1 MIGGVGTDGG
11 TTRGGAG
18 ARAPTRSPE
27 VDGARGTGEE
37 ETMGAPTHE
46 GSGLNWSVPSSGMG
60 WTPNLQQYMNGV
72 ALAQAAAA
80 AAAAAASAPKGHATV
95 SEAPSPSIMGPYP
108 LMNLPQPMGVPQFGP
123 TGFFQAPGFTGLPAP
138 GFPPGLEGN
147 HVVTKE
153 EETTKK
159 IRRKESNRES
169 ARRSRLRKQAEAADV
184 GAQLE
189 ALREENAKLK
199 EENKKLREE
208 LGRR

>member
-1 MIGGVGTDGG
+1 
-11 TTRGGAG
+11 
-18 ARAPTRSPE
+18 
-27 VDGARGTGEE
+27 
-37 ETMGAPTHE
+37 
-46 GSGLNWSVPSSGMG
+46 
-60 WTPNLQQYMNGV
+60 
-72 ALAQAAAA
+72 
-80 AAAAAASAPKGHATV
+80 
-95 SEAPSPSIMGPYP
+95 
-108 LMNLPQPMGVPQFGP
+108 MGVPQFGP

-169 ARRSRLRKQAEAADV
+169 ARRSRLRKQAEAADI

-199 EENKKLREE
+199 EENQKLREE